1 MQYKAL
7 NFEIRGEI
15 KSVSFWESK
24 VISEETKITE
34 MEETINKLASEGWRI
49 SQMSTNAIIRSNQSM
64 GGGGG
69 SDGYN
74 VFIIM
79 EKE

>member
-15 KSVSFWESK
+15 KSVSFWKSK

-49 SQMSTNAIIRSNQSM
+49 SQMSTNAIIRSSTC
-64 GGGGG
+64 GGG